1 MDLNLHFEEMKSHSD
16 CRIREVAS
24 IMQLDLK
31 RRFRKFTDPSDSQ
44 YNPLYITATALDPRY
59 RLLLNPQQ
67 TESVKMHLLK
77 EIKEMVEDTS
87 SSSECDSPRQEITC
101 EIEPGEPPPKKKRFR
116 HLVSDRT
123 EVERR
128 SQEKC
133 FPATW

>member
-1 MDLNLHFEEMKSHSD
+1 
-16 CRIREVAS
+16 
-24 IMQLDLK
+24 MQLDLK

-59 RLLLNPQQ
+59 RRLLLNSRQ
-67 TESVKMHLLK
+67 TESAKMHLLK

-87 SSSECDSPRQEITC
+87 SSSECDSPKQDITC
-101 EIEPGEPPPKKKRFR
+101 EIETSEPPPKKEMIPSLR
-116 HLVSDRT
+116 VSDRA
-123 EVERR
+123 EVEGR